1 MVSNIRH
8 QTKKQSQQKPNRWT
22 ALYIHSTSEVLC
34 PIIVISP
41 LFVEVYFSTLALS
54 FINWDS
60 HQSSCSS
67 LWTVHRGFWSGATRD
82 AAFQRVKQHLYLE
95 AVHIGTNIQVLV
107 IDAAA
112 TAAVLA
118 GIAAVGW
125 LLSLSSLLSSLLVEN
140 VFGWWD
146 FVRVCFGLPG
156 SPCHW
161 SHFGTLQHGS
171 RVNTPPI
178 TVS

>member
-112 TAAVLA
+112 ATVLV
-118 GIAAVGW
+118 GIVAVGW
-125 LLSLSSLLSSLLVEN
+125 LLSLLSLSSLLLM
-140 VFGWWD
+140 D
-146 FVRVCFGLPG
+146 RCTRVLLLWVLCACRAPQLVQFLHVATRFTSQSPGNPGLI
-156 SPCHW
+156 
-161 SHFGTLQHGS
+161 
-171 RVNTPPI
+171 V
-178 TVS
+178 